1 MSLKRNRHHLR
12 PKNRGGLTIESN
24 LLLMDIKRH
33 NAWHQLFG
41 NLTLGE
47 VIELLQRVKRAKER
61 QRKSIKIGG

>member
-12 PKNRGGLTIESN
+12 PKSRGGLSIESN
-24 LLLMDIKRH
+24 LLLMDISRH
-33 NAWHQLFG
+33 NAWHKLFG